1 MHAQVSEDER
11 VDCFLGGDLRDSE
24 VFSVNARA
32 MMTDEVLAAEASRY
46 DYFPAIFGGDRDI
59 FSSTPSRCDRA
70 LVVGGVSGSKGVDN
84 VEGVG
89 FQAPLCV
96 VLTDGSPWV
105 MDTEGEKSLGDKLEV
120 VEALQEREVLGSSW
134 DESSLVKFRK
144 SLGFTIEGV
153 EGEILKL
160 LLRLK
165 SGRDQ
170 GKKRGTLGLTRFDQE
185 VKS

>member
-1 MHAQVSEDER
+1 M
-11 VDCFLGGDLRDSE
+11 GD
-24 VFSVNARA
+24 
-32 MMTDEVLAAEASRY
+32 
-46 DYFPAIFGGDRDI
+46 GH
-59 FSSTPSRCDRA
+59 
-70 LVVGGVSGSKGVDN
+70 K
-84 VEGVG
+84 
-89 FQAPLCV
+89 
-96 VLTDGSPWV
+96 
-105 MDTEGEKSLGDKLEV
+105 GEKSLGDKPEV